1 MHICHMHTYRELARK
16 EKYVQD
22 NFNQP
27 KKEFCRGMEA
37 VARSEVATLASSS
50 ELDGGLVLFVNRRH
64 VLHVWA
70 WWWDSDSIHLHL
82 ALTESSDDRPL
93 KQLRCLAKSVEAAL
107 GGGGGHDAAQ
117 AAATALLLRPAWCEM
132 VRSGRRSGC
141 GCGGQTSGCEESA
154 LAVQVV
160 EEEGGVAPIRVGRYH
175 AGADR
180 APRSTLQA

>member
-1 MHICHMHTYRELARK
+1 
-16 EKYVQD
+16 
-22 NFNQP
+22 
-27 KKEFCRGMEA
+27 MEA
-37 VARSEVATLASSS
+37 AARSEIASLASSGELDGG

-82 ALTESSDDRPL
+82 APTESSDDRPL

-117 AAATALLLRPAWCEM
+117 AAATAERLLRPAWCEM
-132 VRSGRRSGC
+132 VRSGRRSGS
-141 GCGGQTSGCEESA
+141 GCGGETSGCEEST

-180 APRSTLQA
+180 APRSTLPA